1 MSSEVETSLAVVLRN
16 PSTAFRCASLRSGW
30 QLDELSL
37 QIRKQRRM
45 CFLISERF
53 GAALA
58 FFHDEFVERGIDR
71 QGIFPRKT
79 GETEAIRWLP
89 GGLDHSFDI
98 EVAKT
103 IDAEVSADFFH
114 RHLIRDQ
121 FFRIGKINSV
131 MTGEAVRGAA
141 HAHVHFL

>member
-1 MSSEVETSLAVVLRN
+1 MLFL
-16 PSTAFRCASLRSGW
+16 G
-30 QLDELSL
+30 
-37 QIRKQRRM
+37 RK
-45 CFLISERF
+45 SF

-58 FFHDEFVERGIDR
+58 FFHDEFVERGIDG

-79 GETEAIRWLP
+79 GETEAIRRLP

-103 IDAEVSADFFH
+103 IDAEVSADFSH

-121 FFRIGKINSV
+121 FFRVGKIDAV
-131 MTGEAVRGAA
+131 MTSKPMRRAA
-141 HAHVHFL
+141 DTHMNFLRSGLAQGDDARARSRST